1 MKFYLV
7 WVVCSQI
14 TTMCTPPLTNSYL
27 FDDFQKCQIEGYKLS
42 QKIIERSDPTN
53 VNENKIFIKFGCIE
67 TAQQDV

>member
-1 MKFYLV
+1 
-7 WVVCSQI
+7 
-14 TTMCTPPLTNSYL
+14 MCTPPLTNSYL

-67 TAQQDV
+67 TAKKDV